1 VLCVYVCVCVCV
13 YTLTCRINTRARTHT
28 HTHTHTQVALDAADA
43 TRPMLAAL
51 LQTGW
56 GVAPT
61 HEHFSGKKQT
71 SEVNFVWSAA
81 NKPLCVAN
89 VLLMCC

>member
-1 VLCVYVCVCVCV
+1 VCVCVCVFVCVCVCVCVCV
-13 YTLTCRINTRARTHT
+13 YTHTCSIHT
-28 HTHTHTQVALDAADA
+28 HTRTHSHSNTQVALDAGDA
-43 TRPMLAAL
+43 TRPMLGAL

-71 SEVNFVWSAA
+71 SEVNVD
-81 NKPLCVAN
+81 
-89 VLLMCC
+89 

>member
-1 VLCVYVCVCVCV
+1 
-13 YTLTCRINTRARTHT
+13 
-28 HTHTHTQVALDAADA
+28 VALDAGDA
-43 TRPMLAAL
+43 TRPMLGAL

-71 SEVNFVWSAA
+71 SEVNVD
-81 NKPLCVAN
+81 
-89 VLLMCC
+89 